1 VAMKFLKPF
10 VVLLL
15 LLGFTANC
23 FNYWILSSSY
33 TFNKKYIST
42 VLCSNKAHPEL
53 HCEGKC
59 FMDIKLKELEQKNKQ
74 EQNQVKR
81 MIETVAPVQFTFKLP
96 ILETYIQSPL
106 CFYLSKKPSKALI
119 DIFQPPKY
127 A

>member
-1 VAMKFLKPF
+1 MKFLKPF

-15 LLGFTANC
+15 LIGFTANC
-23 FNYWILSSSY
+23 LNYWILSSSY
-33 TFNKKYIST
+33 TFNKTYIST
-42 VLCSNKAHPEL
+42 VLCSNKLHPEL

-74 EQNQVKR
+74 EQNQAKR
-81 MIETVAPVQFTFKLP
+81 MIETVAPAGFSFSLP
-96 ILETYIQSPL
+96 LFETYIQQTVSL
-106 CFYLSKKPSKALI
+106 YLSKKPTKALA